1 MVLIKMSG
9 AAGIL
14 ILALILFR
22 ALFLHR
28 LPKAVMILLWEIAIL
43 RLLLPFFVPAPI
55 PEPLASIR
63 DLTVS
68 KERYV
73 VAVGTFDEA
82 EAVAG
87 DVNVVTVV
95 EDQGVDQGKI
105 GICIYLMGTAV
116 MLLGSLYLYL
126 RDSQLFRES
135 LPMSEQEKRRL
146 IVQAAGDKKDLKQ
159 LEKIK
164 FRISDRTATPV
175 TYGLLRPAMVFPK
188 GLYLEEEKEIA
199 FCLQHELAHIRNYD
213 NLKKLAAH
221 LALCIHW
228 FNPLVWVMYFLFNRD
243 LELWCDERV
252 VRGSGGS
259 RQEYALTLLSMAENR
274 RMGFQTG
281 LGFGKNAVKE
291 RIIAVMNCQKT
302 TARVALAAILAV
314 MGALTVF
321 IGNAQAYGQ
330 YRSFEA
336 ATELPG
342 TYVVE
347 DTEVTQVN
355 IISEGRTASTG
366 TLSVS
371 TEYAA
376 DAIEQEAA
384 GVEEAVTLTDST
396 ENMVIGLAQEFAQ
409 YGLSV
414 EITEDDYQL
423 YYQGEP
429 VFFFADNQLRP
440 EQGFSGFSGRV
451 CAREASSENGTTGV
465 VTEYDEDGNLIGLV
479 HLSEEESGEYA
490 RYWQGG
496 RK

>member
-1 MVLIKMSG
+1 MILIKMSG

-14 ILALILFR
+14 ILALVLFR

-28 LPKAVMILLWEIAIL
+28 LSKAVMIALWEIAIL

-55 PEPLASIR
+55 PEPLAHIR

-68 KERYV
+68 EERYT
-73 VAVGTFDEA
+73 VAVGIFDEA

-95 EDQGVDQGKI
+95 EDQGADQGKI
-105 GICIYLMGTAV
+105 VICIYLMGTAV

-135 LPMSEQEKRRL
+135 LPMPEQEKRRL

-188 GLYLEEEKEIA
+188 GLYLKEEKEIA

-213 NLKKLAAH
+213 NLKKLVAH

-302 TARVALAAILAV
+302 TTRVVLAAILAV

-321 IGNAQAYGQ
+321 IGNSQAYAQ
-330 YRSFEA
+330 YRSYETA
-336 ATELPG
+336 AELPG

-347 DTEVTQVN
+347 DTETTQVN
-355 IISEGRTASTG
+355 ITWEGQTASTD
-366 TLSVS
+366 TLSAS
-371 TEYAA
+371 TEYAV
-376 DAIEQEAA
+376 DAIEQEAVA
-384 GVEEAVTLTDST
+384 VEEVTLSDST
-396 ENMVIGLAQEFAQ
+396 ENMVVALAQEFAQ

-451 CAREASSENGTTGV
+451 YAREVSPENGTTGV

-479 HLSEEESGEYA
+479 RLSEEESREYA